1 MNLSFWSKLEKHIEA
16 LFKSVTLDEF
26 LKSRGL
32 ARKTAAMNLKRGK
45 YGRQKAGAKR
55 TTSMSR

>member
-1 MNLSFWSKLEKHIEA
+1 VNLLFWSQLEKHIEA
-16 LFKSVTLDEF
+16 LVKSVTLDGF

-32 ARKTAAMNLKRGK
+32 ARKTAAMNLNRGK

-55 TTSMSR
+55 TTRMSR